1 MFFNDAILKGGSG
14 RVRVESSFGGMEL
27 YVPASW
33 DVKLNVDTGFGAAEE
48 TGIRKP
54 ADGNV
59 LYIDGE
65 IWFGGLEVHYI

>member
-1 MFFNDAILKGGSG
+1 M
-14 RVRVESSFGGMEL
+14 
-27 YVPASW
+27 
-33 DVKLNVDTGFGAAEE
+33 KLNVDTGFGAAEE

-65 IWFGGLEVHYI
+65 VSFGGLEVHYI